1 MTAIVELEHIEKR
14 YGAIAAVND
23 VSFALQPGESV
34 ALIGHNGAGKTTL
47 FKMMLGLSRPTSGD
61 IRVLGDHPAAGEF
74 AARKRLGY
82 LPESVSFNGALT
94 GREVLS
100 FYARLKD
107 ASTAKIDSLLERVGL
122 TAAADRPIRTY
133 SKGMRQRLGLIQAL
147 FGDPLLLLLD
157 EPTTGLDPALRL
169 EFYEIVQELQQ
180 QGATIVLSSHAL
192 TELEERASRIIILN
206 RGRMV
211 ANGSID
217 ELRKL
222 AGLPIKI
229 RVTVAS
235 GKAEKLSALVGPVP
249 NWREINGHLVEF
261 DAAPGAKIELIRR
274 ATDAA
279 GPAQDVAILQPT
291 LDDLYAHFLRRH
303 GEAAA

>member
-1 MTAIVELEHIEKR
+1 MTVIVELEHVVKR
-14 YGAIAAVND
+14 YGIIAALDD
-23 VSFALQPGESV
+23 VSLKLEPGETV

-47 FKMMLGLSRPTSGD
+47 FKLMLGLSRPTSGH
-61 IRVLGDHPAAGEF
+61 IQVLGDDPAAGEF
-74 AARKRLGY
+74 TARKRLGY

-107 ASTAKIDSLLERVGL
+107 APTAKIDDLLARVGL
-122 TAAADRPIRTY
+122 TVASNRPIRTY

-157 EPTTGLDPALRL
+157 EPTTGLDPALRQ

-180 QGATIVLSSHAL
+180 KGATIVLSSHAL
-192 TELEERASRIIILN
+192 TELEERARRIIILN
-206 RGRMV
+206 RGHVV
-211 ANGSID
+211 ANGSI
-217 ELRKL
+217 EQLRRI
-222 AGLPIKI
+222 AGLPIRI

-235 GKAEKLSALVGPVP
+235 GQAQRLSALVGPVP
-249 NWREINGHLVEF
+249 NWREINDHLVEF

-274 ATDAA
+274 ATDKG
-279 GPAQDVAILQPT
+279 GPAEDVAIVQPT
-291 LDDLYAHFLRRH
+291 LDDLYAHFLRHR
-303 GEAAA
+303 GESP

>member
-1 MTAIVELEHIEKR
+1 VTAIVELEHIEKR
-14 YGAIAAVND
+14 YGPVAAVND
-23 VSFALQPGESV
+23 VSFRLEPGELV

-47 FKMMLGLSRPTSGD
+47 FKMMLGLSRPTSGS
-61 IRVLGDHPAAGEF
+61 IRVLGDDPAAGEF

-107 ASTAKIDSLLERVGL
+107 APTARIDELLERVGL
-122 TAAADRPIRTY
+122 TAASNRPIRTY

-147 FGDPLLLLLD
+147 FGEPLLLLLD

-180 QGATIVLSSHAL
+180 KGATIVLSSHAL
-192 TELEERASRIIILN
+192 TELEERARRIIILN
-206 RGRMV
+206 RGHMV
-211 ANGSID
+211 ANGSI
-217 ELRKL
+217 EQLRHL
-222 AGLPIKI
+222 AGLPMKI

-235 GKAEKLSALVGPVP
+235 GQAGKLSALVGPVP

-261 DAAPGAKIELIRR
+261 DAAPANKIELIRR

-279 GPAQDVAILQPT
+279 GPAEDVTIVQPT
-291 LDDLYAHFLRRH
+291 LDDLYAHFLRRD
-303 GEAAA
+303 GEAA

>member
-1 MTAIVELEHIEKR
+1 
-14 YGAIAAVND
+14 
-23 VSFALQPGESV
+23 
-34 ALIGHNGAGKTTL
+34 
-47 FKMMLGLSRPTSGD
+47 MLGLSRPTSGH
-61 IRVLGDHPAAGEF
+61 IQVLGDDPAAGEF
-74 AARKRLGY
+74 TARKRLGY

-107 ASTAKIDSLLERVGL
+107 APTAKIDDLLARVGL
-122 TAAADRPIRTY
+122 TVASNRPIRTY

-157 EPTTGLDPALRL
+157 EPTTGLDPALRQ

-180 QGATIVLSSHAL
+180 KGATIVLSSHAL
-192 TELEERASRIIILN
+192 TELEERARRIIILN
-206 RGRMV
+206 RGHVV
-211 ANGSID
+211 ANGSI
-217 ELRKL
+217 EQLRRI
-222 AGLPIKI
+222 AGLPIRI

-235 GKAEKLSALVGPVP
+235 GQAQRLSALVGPVP

-274 ATDAA
+274 ATDKG
-279 GPAQDVAILQPT
+279 GPAEDVAIVQPT
-291 LDDLYAHFLRRH
+291 LDDLYAHFLRHR
-303 GEAAA
+303 GESP

>member
-23 VSFALQPGESV
+23 VSFTLQPSESV

-47 FKMMLGLSRPTSGD
+47 FKMMLGLSRPTAGS
-61 IRVLGDHPAAGEF
+61 IRVLGDDPAAGEF

-107 ASTAKIDSLLERVGL
+107 APLAKIDALLERVGL
-122 TAAADRPIRTY
+122 TAASTRPIRTY

-169 EFYEIVQELQQ
+169 EFYEIVQELQR

-192 TELEERASRIIILN
+192 TELEERARRIIILN

-235 GKAEKLSALVGPVP
+235 GKAEKLSSLVGPVP

-279 GPAQDVAILQPT
+279 GPAEDVAILQPT

>member
-1 MTAIVELEHIEKR
+1 VTAIVELEHIAKR
-14 YGAIAAVND
+14 YGAIAAVDD
-23 VSFALQPGESV
+23 VSFRLEPGESV

-47 FKMMLGLSRPTSGD
+47 FKLMLGLSRPTSGH
-61 IRVLGDHPAAGEF
+61 IRVLGDDPAAGEF

-107 ASTAKIDSLLERVGL
+107 APAAKIDDLLARVGL
-122 TAAADRPIRTY
+122 TAASNRPIRTY

-180 QGATIVLSSHAL
+180 KGATIVLSSHAL
-192 TELEERASRIIILN
+192 TELEERARRIIILN
-206 RGRMV
+206 RGHMV
-211 ANGSID
+211 ANGSI
-217 ELRKL
+217 EQLRRL
-222 AGLPIKI
+222 AGLPIRI

-235 GKAEKLSALVGPVP
+235 GQAQRLSALVGPVP

-261 DAAPGAKIELIRR
+261 DAAPGAKIDLIRR
-274 ATDAA
+274 VTDEA
-279 GPAQDVAILQPT
+279 GPAEDVTIVQPT

-303 GEAAA
+303 GEAS

>member
-100 FYARLKD
+100 FYACLKD
-107 ASTAKIDSLLERVGL
+107 ASTEKIDSLLERVGL

-133 SKGMRQRLGLIQAL
+133 SKGMRQRLSLIQAL

-235 GKAEKLSALVGPVP
+235 GKAEKLSVLVGPVP

>member
-1 MTAIVELEHIEKR
+1 LKLE
-14 YGAIAAVND
+14 
-23 VSFALQPGESV
+23 PGETV

-47 FKMMLGLSRPTSGD
+47 FKLMLGLSRPTSGH
-61 IRVLGDHPAAGEF
+61 IQVLGDDPAAGEF
-74 AARKRLGY
+74 TARKRLGY

-107 ASTAKIDSLLERVGL
+107 APTAKIDDLLARVGL
-122 TAAADRPIRTY
+122 TVASNRPIRTY

-157 EPTTGLDPALRL
+157 EPTTGLDPALRQ

-180 QGATIVLSSHAL
+180 KGATIVLSSHAL
-192 TELEERASRIIILN
+192 TELEERARRIIILN
-206 RGRMV
+206 RGHVV
-211 ANGSID
+211 ANGSI
-217 ELRKL
+217 EQLRRI
-222 AGLPIKI
+222 AGLPIRI

-235 GKAEKLSALVGPVP
+235 GQAQRLSALVGPVP

-274 ATDAA
+274 ATDKG
-279 GPAQDVAILQPT
+279 GPAEDVAIVQPT
-291 LDDLYAHFLRRH
+291 LDDLYAHFLRHR
-303 GEAAA
+303 GESP

>member
-1 MTAIVELEHIEKR
+1 VTVIVELEHVVKR
-14 YGAIAAVND
+14 YGTIAAVDD
-23 VSFALQPGESV
+23 VSLKLEPGETV

-47 FKMMLGLSRPTSGD
+47 FKLMLGLSRPTSGH
-61 IRVLGDHPAAGEF
+61 IRVLGDDPAAGEF
-74 AARKRLGY
+74 TARKRLGY

-107 ASTAKIDSLLERVGL
+107 APTAKIDDLLARVGL
-122 TAAADRPIRTY
+122 TVASNRPIRTY

-157 EPTTGLDPALRL
+157 EPTTGLDPALRQ
-169 EFYEIVQELQQ
+169 EFYVIVQELQQ
-180 QGATIVLSSHAL
+180 KGATIVLSSHAL
-192 TELEERASRIIILN
+192 TELEERARRIIILN
-206 RGRMV
+206 RGHVV
-211 ANGSID
+211 ANGSI
-217 ELRKL
+217 EQLRRI
-222 AGLPIKI
+222 AGLPIRI

-235 GKAEKLSALVGPVP
+235 GQAQRLSALVGPVP

-274 ATDAA
+274 ATDKG
-279 GPAQDVAILQPT
+279 GPAEDVAIVQPT
-291 LDDLYAHFLRRH
+291 LDDLYAHFLRHR
-303 GEAAA
+303 GESP

>member
-1 MTAIVELEHIEKR
+1 MTVIVELEHVVKR
-14 YGAIAAVND
+14 YGIIAALDD
-23 VSFALQPGESV
+23 VSLKLEPGETV

-47 FKMMLGLSRPTSGD
+47 FKLMLGLSRPTSGH
-61 IRVLGDHPAAGEF
+61 IQVLGDDPAAGEF
-74 AARKRLGY
+74 TARKRLGY

-107 ASTAKIDSLLERVGL
+107 ATTAKIDDLLARVGL
-122 TAAADRPIRTY
+122 TVASNRPIRTY

-157 EPTTGLDPALRL
+157 EPTTGLDPALRQ

-180 QGATIVLSSHAL
+180 KGATIVLSSHAL
-192 TELEERASRIIILN
+192 TELEERARRIIILN
-206 RGRMV
+206 RGHVV
-211 ANGSID
+211 ANGSI
-217 ELRKL
+217 EQLRRI
-222 AGLPIKI
+222 AGLPIRI

-235 GKAEKLSALVGPVP
+235 GQAQRLSALVGPVP
-249 NWREINGHLVEF
+249 NWREINDHLVEF

-274 ATDAA
+274 ATDKG
-279 GPAQDVAILQPT
+279 GPAEDVAIVQPT
-291 LDDLYAHFLRRH
+291 LDDLYAHFLRHR
-303 GEAAA
+303 GESP

>member
-1 MTAIVELEHIEKR
+1 MTVIVELEHVVKR
-14 YGAIAAVND
+14 YGTIAAVDD
-23 VSFALQPGESV
+23 VSLKLEPGETI

-47 FKMMLGLSRPTSGD
+47 FKLMLGLSRPTSGH
-61 IRVLGDHPAAGEF
+61 IRVLGDDPAAGEF
-74 AARKRLGY
+74 TARKRLGY

-107 ASTAKIDSLLERVGL
+107 APTAKIDDLLARVGL
-122 TAAADRPIRTY
+122 TAASNRPIRTY

-157 EPTTGLDPALRL
+157 EPTTGLDPALRQ
-169 EFYEIVQELQQ
+169 EFYEIVHELQQ
-180 QGATIVLSSHAL
+180 KGATIVLSSHAL
-192 TELEERASRIIILN
+192 TELEERARRIIILN
-206 RGRMV
+206 RGHVV
-211 ANGSID
+211 AAGSI
-217 ELRKL
+217 EQLRRI
-222 AGLPIKI
+222 AGLPIRI

-235 GKAEKLSALVGPVP
+235 GQAQRLSALVGPVP

-274 ATDAA
+274 ATDKG
-279 GPAQDVAILQPT
+279 GPAEDVAIVQPT
-291 LDDLYAHFLRRH
+291 LDDLYAHFLRHR
-303 GEAAA
+303 GESP

>member
-1 MTAIVELEHIEKR
+1 VTVIVELEHVVKR
-14 YGAIAAVND
+14 YGIIAALDD
-23 VSFALQPGESV
+23 VSLKLEPGETV

-47 FKMMLGLSRPTSGD
+47 FKLMLGLSRPTSGH
-61 IRVLGDHPAAGEF
+61 IQVLGDDPAAGEF
-74 AARKRLGY
+74 TARKRLGY

-107 ASTAKIDSLLERVGL
+107 APTAKIDDLLARVGL
-122 TAAADRPIRTY
+122 TVASNRPIRTY

-157 EPTTGLDPALRL
+157 EPTTGLDPALRQ

-180 QGATIVLSSHAL
+180 KGATIVLSSHAL
-192 TELEERASRIIILN
+192 TELEERARRIIILN
-206 RGRMV
+206 RGHVV
-211 ANGSID
+211 ANGSI
-217 ELRKL
+217 EQLRRI
-222 AGLPIKI
+222 AGLPIRI

-235 GKAEKLSALVGPVP
+235 GQAQRLSALVGPVP

-274 ATDAA
+274 ATDKG
-279 GPAQDVAILQPT
+279 GPAEDVAIVQPT
-291 LDDLYAHFLRRH
+291 LDDLYAHFLRHR
-303 GEAAA
+303 GESP

>member
-1 MTAIVELEHIEKR
+1 MTVIVELEHVVKR
-14 YGAIAAVND
+14 YGTIAAVDD
-23 VSFALQPGESV
+23 VSLKLEPGETV

-47 FKMMLGLSRPTSGD
+47 FKLMLGLSRPTSGH
-61 IRVLGDHPAAGEF
+61 IQVLGDDPAAGEF
-74 AARKRLGY
+74 TARKRLGY

-107 ASTAKIDSLLERVGL
+107 APTAKIDDLLARVGL
-122 TAAADRPIRTY
+122 TVASNRPIRTY

-157 EPTTGLDPALRL
+157 EPTTGLDPALRQ

-180 QGATIVLSSHAL
+180 KGATIVLSSHAL
-192 TELEERASRIIILN
+192 TELEERARRIIILN
-206 RGRMV
+206 RGHVV
-211 ANGSID
+211 ANGSI
-217 ELRKL
+217 EQLRRI
-222 AGLPIKI
+222 AGLPIRI

-235 GKAEKLSALVGPVP
+235 GQAQRLSALVGPVP

-274 ATDAA
+274 ATDKG
-279 GPAQDVAILQPT
+279 GPAEDVAIVQPT
-291 LDDLYAHFLRRH
+291 LDDLYAHFLRHR
-303 GEAAA
+303 GESP